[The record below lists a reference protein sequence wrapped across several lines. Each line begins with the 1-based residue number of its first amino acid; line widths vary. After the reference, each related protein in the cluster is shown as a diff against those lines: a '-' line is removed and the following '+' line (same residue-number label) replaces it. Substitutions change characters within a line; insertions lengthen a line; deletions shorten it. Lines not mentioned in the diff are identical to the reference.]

1 MTTKGSSY
9 KQIIVSMGND
19 NKTKFMAFSSNHVV
33 NLNKALKNIKSKI
46 MTDYVCSEQI
56 GITIVTITIKVV
68 SSSDLQVI
76 EKYVKNIENIKSEDI
91 ETLQLPQLKSYLKIY
106 IPYFMENTNI
116 PIISDFVKSII
127 KFNHIFNNLL
137 LASKL

>member
-9 KQIIVSMGND
+9 KQIIVFMGND

-91 ETLQLPQLKSYLKIY
+91 ETL
-106 IPYFMENTNI
+106 
-116 PIISDFVKSII
+116 
-127 KFNHIFNNLL
+127 
-137 LASKL
+137 

>member
-1 MTTKGSSY
+1 MTTKGSLY

-91 ETLQLPQLKSYLKIY
+91 ETLQLSQLKSYLKIY

-137 LASKL
+137 LASKP

>member
-1 MTTKGSSY
+1 MTTKDSSY

-137 LASKL
+137 LASKP

>member
-137 LASKL
+137 LASKP